1 MPNPQSRAGDAT
13 FRTVRSTVVFDYL
26 LSHLGFFTIS
36 PVLAVALV
44 QNGFGSWVGP
54 ALFAFN
60 FAMRGASLFLVK
72 QIAHATFRKSAITG
86 LLMSSVSFGILGF
99 PVPTLVSLVML
110 TIAGVG
116 ISINGTTMR
125 LYIASQV
132 ESSSLRHRAFTVVQT
147 TVNIAAAVGPILGN
161 YLFGFS
167 SFLLFGAVS
176 VLYLLA
182 SFVLWYLLPADLS
195 PDPTGVR
202 PPISKDV
209 IASGFRSPPI
219 RLAMLLSITGGF
231 MYAQLFSGFAISI
244 SNELTSPL
252 AKSAVYVG
260 NAVLVVLFQYPVAKV
275 TVSRL
280 DSGTRPIS
288 VMCLGLF
295 LFAASLVLLG
305 AIGNSLIGFLFV
317 IVVFSAAETVYTP
330 TVDTVFT
337 SLDPNRNFLELIN
350 LRQIAV
356 SLGESTGALVG
367 SYLAMAA
374 FHSSFRG
381 LPWYIVAAVA
391 MLIAWFGMI
400 RSKSVNNQDTDHRK
414 AHA

>member
-1 MPNPQSRAGDAT
+1 MASPRSDAGDAT
-13 FRTVRSTVVFDYL
+13 FRSVRSTVVFDYL

-36 PVLAVALV
+36 PVMAAALV
-44 QNGFGSWVGP
+44 QAGLGSWVGI

-60 FAMRGASLFLVK
+60 FAMRGASLFLVQ
-72 QIAHATFRKSAITG
+72 QIANTTFRKSAITG
-86 LLMSSVSFGILGF
+86 LLMSAISFGFLSF
-99 PVPTLVSLVML
+99 SVPPLVTLVVL
-110 TIAGVG
+110 TLAGVG

-132 ESSSLRHRAFTVVQT
+132 ESSPLRHRAFTVVQT
-147 TVNIAAAVGPILGN
+147 TVNIAAAVGPVLGN
-161 YLFGFS
+161 YLFGVS
-167 SFLLFGAVS
+167 SLVLFGTVG
-176 VLYLLA
+176 VLYLFA
-182 SFVLWYLLPADLS
+182 SLVLWYLMPAALY

-202 PPISKDV
+202 PPISREAL
-209 IASGFRSPPI
+209 ASGLRSPSI

-231 MYAQLFSGFAISI
+231 MYAQLFSGFAIAI
-244 SNELTSPL
+244 SNELDSPI

-260 NAVLVVLFQYPVAKV
+260 NAVLVVLFQYPVAKA

-280 DSGTRPIS
+280 ESGIRPTF
-288 VMCLGLF
+288 VMCLGLL

-305 AIGNSLIGFLFV
+305 AVGKNLVGFLAV

-350 LRQIAV
+350 LRQISV

-367 SYLAMAA
+367 SNLAMIA
-374 FHSSFRG
+374 FDSTVRG
-381 LPWYIVAAVA
+381 LPWYIVAAA
-391 MLIAWFGMI
+391 ATLIAVFGMV
-400 RSKSVNNQDTDHRK
+400 RSKSLK
-414 AHA
+414 A